1 MSLQVSRRNDQADL
15 PQTRE
20 RILDSAERLFADRGF
35 AASIRDI
42 TADAGANI
50 AAVNYY
56 FRSKDELYRE
66 AMLRRMRIHRE
77 RRLEVI
83 REVMARPAGTVR
95 TEDLLKAFATTV
107 VGLGGDDETGRVLV
121 RLMHREITEPHL
133 PPNMGFD
140 EVMAPVESA
149 LVAALTDLEPGL
161 DPAVAAWCVQSFIAQ
176 LLWAIQVACLFWD
189 PQYRHKVPFS
199 TEQMVEHIV
208 QFTAAGIRGATRR
221 ESSAARK
228 DLPARTA

>member
-1 MSLQVSRRNDQADL
+1 MSLQASRRNDNADL

-35 AASIRDI
+35 TASIRDI

-66 AMLRRMRIHRE
+66 AMLRRMRTHRE
-77 RRLEVI
+77 ERLAVI
-83 REVMARPAGTVR
+83 REVMSRPAGSVR
-95 TEDLLKAFATTV
+95 IEDLLRALATTV
-107 VGLGGDDETGRVLV
+107 VAPTSESEDARVMV

-140 EVMAPVESA
+140 EIMAPVESA
-149 LVAALTDLEPGL
+149 LVSALTQLEPGL
-161 DPAVAAWCVQSFIAQ
+161 DATAAAWCVQSFVAQ

-189 PQYRHKVPFS
+189 PQYRHRVPFS
-199 TEQMVEHIV
+199 MEEMIDHIV
-208 QFTAAGIRGATRR
+208 AFTAAGIRAGERKKT
-221 ESSAARK
+221 SAA
-228 DLPARTA
+228 